1 MMKAK
6 KHQESLTTQHFNI
19 SLHEHV
25 YELAF
30 IIMPIYVQVY
40 FFKMLSTFYMQEE
53 FKLIFPIKCNELH

>member
-19 SLHEHV
+19 SVHEHV
-25 YELAF
+25 YKLAF

-40 FFKMLSTFYMQEE
+40 FFEMFST
-53 FKLIFPIKCNELH
+53 